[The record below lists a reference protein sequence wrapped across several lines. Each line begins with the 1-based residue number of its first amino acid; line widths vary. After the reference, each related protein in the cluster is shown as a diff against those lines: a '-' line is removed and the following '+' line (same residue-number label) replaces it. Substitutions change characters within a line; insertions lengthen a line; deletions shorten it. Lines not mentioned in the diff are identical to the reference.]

1 MSDPLYRKEI
11 LRLAADAHG
20 AGTLAHATAEGT
32 AHNPTCGD
40 SVHVQLALD
49 AEGRVTALAHETK
62 ACVLSQASAS
72 ILGRGLKGVRRGDIE
87 TLRAEIV
94 RMLENKAEPP
104 APPFAD
110 YAAFDGVADIKAR
123 HRCVLLPLDAVLKA
137 LEMSKPG
144 EAAGIRP
151 KR

>member
-20 AGTLAHATAEGT
+20 AGTLARADAEGL

-40 SVHVQLALD
+40 TVRVQLALD
-49 AEGRVTALAHETK
+49 SAGRIMALGHETK

-72 ILGRGLKGVRRGDIE
+72 ILGRDLKSVRREDVE
-87 TLRAEIV
+87 RLRAEII
-94 RMLENKAEPP
+94 RMFESKMEPP

-123 HRCVLLPLDAVLKA
+123 HRCVLLPLDAVLNA
-137 LEMSKPG
+137 LTQSRPNH
-144 EAAGIRP
+144 AA
-151 KR
+151 